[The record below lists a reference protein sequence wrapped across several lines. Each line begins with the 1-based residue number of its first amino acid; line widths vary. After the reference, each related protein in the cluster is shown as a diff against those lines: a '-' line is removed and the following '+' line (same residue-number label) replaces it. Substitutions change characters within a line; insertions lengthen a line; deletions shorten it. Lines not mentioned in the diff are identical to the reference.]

1 MKTSPNPQG
10 LLIPSPLRPEHTCSM
25 RQYLFSVPQHAYINL
40 TSSPPLIIPYQ
51 DLMLQHHYN
60 HQRAIPN
67 LSFTLVNI
75 PSYCTVVGDITT
87 WYKIFTFLETSCF
100 VLFNVDTFLLIP

>member
-1 MKTSPNPQG
+1 MSYLSDRCKSLRYGIADLAFIYGRLCKLVTSICYMSTPNPQG
-10 LLIPSPLRPEHTCSM
+10 LLISSPLRPEHTCSM

-60 HQRAIPN
+60 HQRVIPN
-67 LSFTLVNI
+67 LPYTQGNI
-75 PSYCTVVGDITT
+75 P
-87 WYKIFTFLETSCF
+87 L
-100 VLFNVDTFLLIP
+100 